1 LHEWLFS
8 AIKSVQIALLAEEV
22 TMKDA
27 NRTKEYLPGTERQSS
42 RGYSPAVITRG
53 GRTVYLAGHGGY
65 SDESGKTYPGDFDA
79 QVRIAFERIRS
90 VLAKAGGT
98 LDDIVS
104 MTVFI
109 VDMKNGDRFTELRR
123 SFFSEGCYPG
133 SALIGIKEL
142 AHPEMMLEIQAIAV
156 ID

>member
-1 LHEWLFS
+1 
-8 AIKSVQIALLAEEV
+8 
-22 TMKDA
+22 MKDM
-27 NRTKEYLPGTERQSS
+27 NRAKEYLPGSERQRS
-42 RGYSPAVITRG
+42 RGYSPAVITSR

-65 SDESGKTYPGDFDA
+65 SDESGKTYPGEFDA
-79 QVRIAFERIRS
+79 QVRICFERIGA
-90 VLAKAGGT
+90 VLAKVGGT

-123 SFFSEGCYPG
+123 GFFSEGCYPG

-156 ID
+156 IL

>member
-1 LHEWLFS
+1 
-8 AIKSVQIALLAEEV
+8 
-22 TMKDA
+22 MKDM
-27 NRTKEYLPGTERQSS
+27 NPGKEYLPGNERQRS
-42 RGYSPAVITRG
+42 RGYSPAVIATG
-53 GRTVYLAGHGGY
+53 GKTVYLAGPGGY
-65 SDESGKTYPGDFDA
+65 SDDSGKTYPGDFDA
-79 QVRIAFERIRS
+79 QVRICFERIRA
-90 VLAKAGGT
+90 VLGKAGGT

-109 VDMKNGDRFTELRR
+109 VDMNNGDRFTELRR

-156 ID
+156 IH

>member
-1 LHEWLFS
+1 
-8 AIKSVQIALLAEEV
+8 
-22 TMKDA
+22 MKDV
-27 NRTKEYLPGTERQSS
+27 NRTREYLPGSERQRS
-42 RGYSPAVITRG
+42 RGYSPAVVTTG

-65 SDESGKTYPGDFDA
+65 SEESGKTYPGDFDA
-79 QVRIAFERIRS
+79 QVRICFERIRA
-90 VLAKAGGT
+90 VLAQVGGAV
-98 LDDIVS
+98 DDIVS

-142 AHPEMMLEIQAIAV
+142 AHPEMMLEIQATAV
-156 ID
+156 IH

>member
-1 LHEWLFS
+1 MRACRRLFKSLHNSFFR
-8 AIKSVQIALLAEEV
+8 EEIF
-22 TMKDA
+22 MKDM
-27 NRTKEYLPGTERQSS
+27 NRAKEYLPGSERQRS
-42 RGYSPAVITRG
+42 RGYSPAVITSG
-53 GRTVYLAGHGGY
+53 GKTVYLAGHGGY
-65 SDESGKTYPGDFDA
+65 SDESGKTYPGDFDT
-79 QVRIAFERIRS
+79 QVRICFERIGA

-123 SFFSEGCYPG
+123 GIFSEGCYPG

-156 ID
+156 IQ